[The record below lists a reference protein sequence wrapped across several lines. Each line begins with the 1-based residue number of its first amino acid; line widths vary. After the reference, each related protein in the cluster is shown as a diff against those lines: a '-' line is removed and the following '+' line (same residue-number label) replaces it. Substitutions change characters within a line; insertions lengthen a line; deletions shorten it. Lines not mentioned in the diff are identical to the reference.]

1 MSIHHGPAGERYI
14 HDMEEEVKEK
24 KNRYYLAVSTT
35 DGKTW
40 YGAPGK
46 ESATRDEIIKV
57 LDELEKALDKSS
69 VLRLDSKDGEE
80 FERLIRVSEITS
92 LRVHRA

>member
-24 KNRYYLAVSTT
+24 KHRYYLAVCTT

-40 YGAPGK
+40 YGKPGEAASAK
-46 ESATRDEIIKV
+46 EAATLVDSMETMI
-57 LDELEKALDKSS
+57 SS
-69 VLRLDSKDGEE
+69 SDIMRLASKDGEE
-80 FERLIRVSEITS
+80 FDRIIRVSEITS
-92 LRVHRA
+92 LRMHRA